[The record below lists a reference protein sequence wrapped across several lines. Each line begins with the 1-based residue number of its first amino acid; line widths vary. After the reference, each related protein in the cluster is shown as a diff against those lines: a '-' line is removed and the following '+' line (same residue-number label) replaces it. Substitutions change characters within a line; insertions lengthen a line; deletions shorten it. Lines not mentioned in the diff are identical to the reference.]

1 MKYRIISVRQA
12 SFSARRGVMRAR
24 RQTHGALVPFCS
36 LPERYFFSE
45 KIDIDALFAVGELGE
60 PSDLAKRKKARKKEK
75 KHRLACLL
83 ALSKQKI
90 KDRIA
95 QKARKAS
102 RLSFFAGV
110 LCSAVCVGAVSALT
124 VLLGLFGGY
133 LAPYE
138 ELTVPL
144 LVGQTYSD
152 AEASVNDG
160 YRLLVSYENSE
171 DIAAGVIISQSP
183 SAGVTRKLYKN
194 GDKCSLT
201 VKVSAGRH
209 FYLVEELSG
218 TSERDTLLALR
229 NNGVSVNVSYDY
241 SDSVPEGTV
250 IDTVPSA
257 GQRLYD
263 GEVLT
268 LKISLGKM
276 IPTVTVPDLYGLG
289 EVQAQAALESRGLKL
304 GKITYTASSM
314 PSGKVIS
321 QQFSPYSPIDK
332 GSSVDITVSIGNGF
346 VQKTV
351 PDLYGLTV
359 EEAEKRLSQVGLV
372 IGSVYSVISGAPKG
386 TVVSQTPI
394 PNTPIISTITSV
406 DIYIS
411 S

>member
-1 MKYRIISVRQA
+1 MKYRIISVRQTKIEQ
-12 SFSARRGVMRAR
+12 RRGTIRAR
-24 RQTHGALVPFCS
+24 RRTRSALVPFCS
-36 LPERYFFSE
+36 LPEAYFFLE
-45 KIDIDALFAVGELGE
+45 EIDIDALFALGELPE
-60 PSDLAKRKKARKKEK
+60 PRDLAKRKKARKEEK
-75 KHRLACLL
+75 KHRLARAL
-83 ALSKQKI
+83 ALAKQKI
-90 KDRIA
+90 KERVA
-95 QKARKAS
+95 QREPRVS

-110 LCSAVCVGAVSALT
+110 LCSAICVGAISALT

-138 ELTVPL
+138 ELTVPS

-171 DIAAGVIISQSP
+171 DVAAGVIISQSP

-194 GDKCSLT
+194 GDKCALT
-201 VKVSAGRH
+201 LKVSAGRH
-209 FYLVEELSG
+209 FYLIEELSG
-218 TSERDTLLALR
+218 NTERDSLLKLR
-229 NNGVSVNVSYDY
+229 NSGVSVNVSYDY
-241 SDSVPEGTV
+241 SDTVPEGTV
-250 IDTVPSA
+250 IGTVPPA

-268 LKISLGKM
+268 LTVSLGKKT
-276 IPTVTVPDLYGLG
+276 PTVTVPDLYGLG
-289 EVQAQAALESRGLKL
+289 EVQAEAALRSRGLKL
-304 GKITYTASSM
+304 GKITYTASNL
-314 PSGKVIS
+314 PSGKVIA

-359 EEAEKRLSQVGLV
+359 EQAEKRLSEVGLV
-372 IGSVYSVISGAPKG
+372 IGSVYSVTSGAPKG

-394 PNTPIISTITSV
+394 PDTPIISTITSV